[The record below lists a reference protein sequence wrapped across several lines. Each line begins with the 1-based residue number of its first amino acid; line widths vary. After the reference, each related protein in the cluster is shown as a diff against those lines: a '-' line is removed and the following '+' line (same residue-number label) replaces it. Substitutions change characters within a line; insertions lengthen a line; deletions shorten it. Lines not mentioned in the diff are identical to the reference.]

1 MNLTSKRSS
10 VASSPGGLA
19 ADATAPGPRLGWVG
33 VIRRTFDNIYEHR
46 LLSIAGGVSFFALF
60 ALFPAIAALVAV
72 YSLFADPNAIAAHLQ
87 TLSKVVPSGAI
98 SVVDEQLKRVAAQG
112 NTTLGFASIIGF
124 LVSLWSANAATKA
137 IFDAL
142 NIVYEERES
151 RGFFRLNAISL
162 GFTLLGIFFVSIA
175 IAVMIGLPPLLSHL
189 GAPDEIMKLADI
201 ARWPLML
208 VVFCIAV
215 AFIYRFGPDRR
226 HAHWRWISWGSAFAG
241 IGWIIVSLLFTFYA
255 ANFARFN
262 ETYGSLG
269 AVIGFMIWVWIS
281 NLVLLLGGEIDA
293 VIERLSAQDR
303 DRQASRG

>member
-1 MNLTSKRSS
+1 MNLASKRSS
-10 VASSPGGLA
+10 VASSPGRPA
-19 ADATAPGPRLGWVG
+19 AEGAAPGPRLGWAG
-33 VIRRTFDNIYEHR
+33 VARRTFDNIFDHR

-72 YSLFADPNAIAAHLQ
+72 YSLFSDPNTIAAHLQ
-87 TLSKVVPSGAI
+87 ALSKVAPSGAI

-112 NTTLGFASIIGF
+112 SATLGFASIVGF

-142 NIVYEERES
+142 NVVYEERES

-162 GFTLLGIFFVSIA
+162 VFTLLGIVFVSAA

-189 GAPDEIMKLADI
+189 GAPDEIMKLVNI
-201 ARWPLML
+201 SRWPLML
-208 VVFCIAV
+208 IVFCIAV
-215 AFIYRFGPDRR
+215 AFLYRFGPDRT
-226 HAHWRWISWGSAFAG
+226 HARWRWISWGGAFAG

-255 ANFARFN
+255 EHFGRFN

-281 NLVLLLGGEIDA
+281 NVVLLLGGEIDA
-293 VIERLSAQDR
+293 VIERRPQQDHE
-303 DRQASRG
+303 RQASRI